1 MIVGPAPCV
10 ASRLP
15 ATDVAM
21 LHLFRVRTVRSLR
34 VDKTLERPAHMPI
47 KGAVIV
53 HTEALRHIVRPG
65 SHDVAEFRP
74 LPLCRLDQIGVEAK
88 LENGAAFG
96 FASELR
102 VDDLIGPVPETTW
115 RIDTAQHIRPADPA
129 VRLKCALDND
139 LRAVR
144 HGGTGSRHSISV
156 DTNTLDHGDC
166 KAVR

>member
-21 LHLFRVRTVRSLR
+21 LHWLRVRAVGSLR
-34 VDKTLERPAHMPI
+34 VDKALERPAHMPI

-65 SHDVAEFRP
+65 RHDVAEFRP
-74 LPLCRLDQIGVEAK
+74 LPLCRLDQIGIQAK
-88 LENGAAFG
+88 LQDGAAFG
-96 FASELR
+96 LAGELR
-102 VDDLIGPVPETTW
+102 VDDLIGPGPECTRRVDTT
-115 RIDTAQHIRPADPA
+115 QHVSPADPA
-129 VRLKCALDND
+129 VCLKRALDND

-144 HGGTGSRHSISV
+144 HGGTGSRYSVSV
-156 DTNTLDHGDC
+156 DTN
-166 KAVR
+166 